1 MRTMLCLFL
10 LFFVSAEI
18 TAQTIQNAMVVS
30 GFVRDF
36 EGRAIDSA
44 TVMLEDRSFNPA
56 AQAVTDSTGHYRM
69 KVEKRDYYALLA
81 IRMSDYAK
89 SRLEYWAW
97 KIPPADSLSINPR
110 YHRLEVYGINAFA
123 VQGSG
128 SRSIFVYFRPMSLT
142 RQKQWQTLHDT
153 AGTQMHVICP
163 TLTARDIAVTIDGE
177 VSNIVDLSEVREKT
191 KTGFMRGYFVQCALP
206 ETKRLGIPS
215 RIVITVTDP
224 ENHDRGEGMLF
235 WSGD

>member
-1 MRTMLCLFL
+1 MMLCLFPL
-10 LFFVSAEI
+10 VFASVGV
-18 TAQTIQNAMVVS
+18 TAQAIHNPMVVS
-30 GFVRDF
+30 GYVRDF

-44 TVMLEDRSFNPA
+44 NVLLQDRSFNPI
-56 AQAVTDSTGHYRM
+56 AQAVTDSTGHYSI
-69 KVEKRDYYALLA
+69 KAEKRDYYALVA
-81 IRMSDYAK
+81 IRMSDYIK

-110 YHRLEVYGINAFA
+110 YHRLEVYGINAFV

-128 SRSIFVYFRPMSLT
+128 SRSVFIYFRPMSLT
-142 RQKQWQTLHDT
+142 RQGKWQALHDT

-163 TLTARDIAVTIDGE
+163 SLTAKDIDVTIDGHA
-177 VSNIVDLSEVREKT
+177 SNILDLSEVKEKT

-206 ETKRLGIPS
+206 EAKRLGTPS

-224 ENHDRGEGMLF
+224 ENRDKGEGMLF